1 MEAGLFTL
9 AGVIIG
15 SLLTFILSRS
25 VQREQWRRDNIKT
38 ETREL
43 LVLFN
48 ALVPA
53 YTEWVRTWHG
63 RDARGPIAIE
73 GTEFKRLL
81 DTYTDRSVAF
91 HSALRDRLFTYTQV
105 RGSYL
110 DKMWAEATT
119 EFEKSLDEQKLAD
132 AVEEINATIVNIA
145 VKESVD

>member
-15 SLLTFILSRS
+15 SLLTFFLSRS

-53 YTEWVRTWHG
+53 YTGWVRTWHEK
-63 RDARGPIAIE
+63 DARGPIVVE
-73 GTEFKRLL
+73 GTEVKRLL

-91 HSALRDRLFTYTQV
+91 HSALRDRLFIYAHVQ
-105 RGSYL
+105 SSHL
-110 DKMWAEATT
+110 DKMWARAMA
-119 EFEKSLDEQKLAD
+119 EFEESLDEQKLAD
-132 AVEEINATIVNIA
+132 AVGAINTTIVNIA
-145 VKESVD
+145 LK